1 MSPAITLVWSAIIA
15 SITGLAGGYF
25 GATLRETSS
34 SRKGFADE
42 ITTHRLRIVNE
53 AGQECGRFEGGS
65 PAMPRSCYLRL
76 GGMTPDDPIA
86 LLSVDNLEGTPTARV
101 YMRSSRVEPGKT
113 GIVILQSSMG
123 RPKLALSET
132 NTDSIRQLV
141 ELGTWMTDNPSV
153 LHLERPG
160 QTSDWP
166 R

>member
-1 MSPAITLVWSAIIA
+1 
-15 SITGLAGGYF
+15 
-25 GATLRETSS
+25 
-34 SRKGFADE
+34 
-42 ITTHRLRIVNE
+42 
-53 AGQECGRFEGGS
+53 
-65 PAMPRSCYLRL
+65 
-76 GGMTPDDPIA
+76 MTPDDPIA
-86 LLSVDNLEGTPTARV
+86 LLSVDSLEGTPTARV
-101 YMRSSRVEPGKT
+101 YMRSFRVEPGKT